1 MSGWVGGGGVY
12 SVEIVS
18 WMVSE
23 VQWEK
28 GSCLFVHGEGG
39 GWGGLSPLGKEGL
52 SIPCVLPPTE
62 MKPISL
68 CLLRASSQDD
78 QFRLQV

>member
-1 MSGWVGGGGVY
+1 MDGIRSAVGEGELPFCAWGGGRV
-12 SVEIVS
+12 
-18 WMVSE
+18 
-23 VQWEK
+23 
-28 GSCLFVHGEGG
+28 
-39 GWGGLSPLGKEGL
+39 GGLSPLGKEGL